1 MKSRRLVLQ
10 SSNQIINGWVRP
22 EPNNR
27 TMTQRLFMGSK
38 VLKPVCSH
46 LFRRES
52 KYLDGRFQVCVIKK
66 RRRATIRVFFIYLQ
80 ENFKLNT
87 GF

>member
-38 VLKPVCSH
+38 VLKPVYSH

-66 RRRATIRVFFIYLQ
+66 GVEPPDVYFSYIY
-80 ENFKLNT
+80 KKILN
-87 GF
+87 